1 MCGEY
6 LGGLWPLSVE
16 MRGECMWRKMR
27 SIVIP
32 SVVKNDRRAG
42 R

>member
-16 MRGECMWRKMR
+16 MRGRVHVEENAKHCHSER
-27 SIVIP
+27 SEE
-32 SVVKNDRRAG
+32 
-42 R
+42 